1 MAKFKVGDKVRRIRC
16 GNIDRKGNIINTG
29 DVLYVAEVTPEGWL
43 LFDGF
48 TGPNNTFFFELV
60 EAAPEPAPVQHV
72 SSRSNDPATSKAAGK
87 VKRVSL
93 REQLAIDFSVCGDHG
108 LTGHEA
114 ALRLG
119 GYHKLNSVTP
129 RFAELRREGKIKD
142 SGHRRDKQ
150 IVWVLA

>member
-1 MAKFKVGDKVRRIRC
+1 MAKFKVGDKVRRLPEYL
-16 GNIDRKGNIINTG
+16 G
-29 DVLYVAEVTPEGWL
+29 VLGWPHGSTVKEVIGIVSGGSHLRFDDDFAGGWW
-43 LFDGF
+43 DER
-48 TGPNNTFFFELV
+48 FELV
-60 EAAPEPAPVQHV
+60 EAAPEPAPVQHI

-93 REQLAIDFSVCGDHG
+93 REQLAIDFAVCGEQG

-142 SGHRRDKQ
+142 SGQRRDKQ